1 MKQFLLTK
9 KMLLQAGNNDDYDFH
24 IDNNGGNV
32 DVIDDDDVDY
42 KELGRVPCK
51 TPTQPSLHIVHDQL
65 SDIGLFD
72 LLMILSE
79 VGRNVDKASY
89 PRVPRPYFW
98 IEWKNRNVSA
108 GSWHG
113 RCTRVSKILPSSAV
127 QRGNRAIAH
136 SLKKMCT
143 SAAMQ
148 WMVNCIFV

>member
-42 KELGRVPCK
+42 KELGWVPCK

-108 GSWHG
+108 CSWHG
-113 RCTRVSKILPSSAV
+113 RCTRVSKIL
-127 QRGNRAIAH
+127 
-136 SLKKMCT
+136 
-143 SAAMQ
+143 
-148 WMVNCIFV
+148 